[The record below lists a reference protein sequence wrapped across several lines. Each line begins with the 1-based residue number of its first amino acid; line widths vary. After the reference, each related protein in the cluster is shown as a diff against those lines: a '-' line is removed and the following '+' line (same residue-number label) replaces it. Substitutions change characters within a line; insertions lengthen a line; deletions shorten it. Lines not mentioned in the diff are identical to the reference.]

1 MTPGRL
7 TFTRPDRSFYAVIV
21 VVAALLGLLNVFV
34 YLFSPPTRFEVV
46 QWYLPTV
53 HTFVA
58 LCSFCVAFLALGRHQ
73 VLRYPAPFWI
83 GIAYLAHSIF
93 SIFRLLVF
101 PTLPGNRGIIET
113 MPSVSPWLVNL
124 QMASLAACVI
134 AAPHIPVPRDRR
146 SAWILAVTAMG
157 AVTLAAVA
165 LVKFDHALPIMVV
178 AGRFTEAEVALLL
191 FLAAMLFTSAVVA
204 TATYLDTGDRLFAFT
219 ALSQLAATS
228 SVAMNALGANWFNLP
243 FYLGRNIVVIG
254 SLVMLFGLLA
264 DYVQLARNEQE
275 KSEELAKRS
284 EELARS
290 EEKLRYNEATLQMAI
305 NATGMGTFEFEP
317 QTGKLTWS
325 DQAKRNF
332 GMSPDA
338 TESYE
343 LLMSAVHPEDRPE
356 AQEALKRALQP
367 DSGGFYRAEY
377 RTIGIED
384 GKERWLMARGQV
396 FFDAAGKPTRV
407 IGATLDITEPKK
419 AEARLR
425 RIFDSGMIGL
435 IYWNMHGDVLD
446 ANDAFL
452 RMLGRSRAELEA
464 GTIKWS
470 ELTPPEFDALD
481 QYALGELRATGLD
494 TPYEKEF
501 FRSNG
506 TRVPIIIG
514 AATLPEAPEEG
525 VGFVLDI
532 TERKKAEEDVRQAR
546 NSLEVR
552 VRERTEELR
561 RALQDLKNETEERLR
576 AVDELRVKDQM
587 LMQQNRLAAMGE
599 MLVNISHQWRQPLNV
614 LGLILQN
621 LARSYERGTLSVEIV
636 RKSVGRGTELIEHM
650 SKTIEDFS
658 AYLNPDK
665 TKLPFD
671 VGEVI
676 SSALSMVKE
685 TLRGIEVEVHHPE
698 AAVLAE
704 GYRNEYAQVVINILV
719 NARDALRE
727 KSITNPKVTVRISR
741 QDDKSV
747 VTVSDNAGGIP
758 ADVLDRIFDP
768 YFTTKEPG
776 KGTGIGLFMS
786 KAIIEKSMDGKL
798 TARNTDSGAEFTIEV

>member
-1 MTPGRL
+1 MTHGRHIIHH
-7 TFTRPDRSFYAVIV
+7 PDRPLYAVIV
-21 VVAALLGLLNVFV
+21 VVAASLGLLNVAV
-34 YLFSPPTRFEVV
+34 YFFSPPTRFEVV
-46 QWYLPTV
+46 LWYLPTV
-53 HTFVA
+53 HAFVA

-73 VLRYPAPFWI
+73 VLRHPAPFWI
-83 GIAYLAHSIF
+83 AIAYLAQSIF

-113 MPSVSPWLVNL
+113 LPSASPWLVNL
-124 QMASLAACVI
+124 QMATLATCVI
-134 AAPHIPVPRDRR
+134 ISPFTPVPRDRR
-146 SAWILAVTAMG
+146 AAWILAATAVA
-157 AVTLAAVA
+157 AVFLAAVA
-165 LVKFDHALPIMVV
+165 VVKLDRSLPVMVV

-191 FLAAMLFTSAVVA
+191 FLAAMLFASAVVA
-204 TATYLDTGDRLFAFT
+204 TATYLDTGDRLFAYT

-254 SLVMLFGLLA
+254 ALVMLFGLLS
-264 DYVQLARNEQE
+264 DYVQLARREQE
-275 KSEELAKRS
+275 KSRELLKRS

-290 EEKLRYNEATLQMAI
+290 EEKRRYSEATLQMAI
-305 NATGMGTFEFEP
+305 DATGLGTFEFEP
-317 QTGKLTWS
+317 RTGKLTFS
-325 DQAKRNF
+325 AQAKRNF
-332 GMSPDA
+332 GLRPEA

-343 LLMSAVHPEDRPE
+343 LFLSALHPEDRVQ

-367 DSGGFYRAEY
+367 GGDGLYQAEY
-377 RTIGIED
+377 RAVGIED

-396 FFDAAGKPTRV
+396 FFDAAGGPTRV
-407 IGATLDITEPKK
+407 IGTTLDITEPKK

-435 IYWNMHGDVLD
+435 IYWNMKGDILD

-452 RMLGRSRAELEA
+452 QMLGRSRSELDA
-464 GTIKWS
+464 GAIKWS
-470 ELTPPEFDALD
+470 DLTPPEFDALD
-481 QYALGELRATGLD
+481 QYALDELRATGLD

-501 FRSNG
+501 FRSDG

-532 TERKKAEEDVRQAR
+532 TERKKAEEEVRQAR
-546 NSLEVR
+546 SSLELR
-552 VRERTEELR
+552 VQERTEELK
-561 RALQDLKNETEERLR
+561 RALQHLGSETEERIR
-576 AVDELRVKDQM
+576 AVEELRVREQM

-621 LARSYERGTLSVEIV
+621 LARIYERGTLSVEVV
-636 RKSVGRGTELIEHM
+636 RKSVSRGTELIEHM

-665 TKLPFD
+665 IKLSFN

-676 SSALSMVKE
+676 DKALSMVRE
-685 TLRGIEVEVHHPE
+685 TLHGIEVAVHAPE
-698 AAVLAE
+698 EPVLVE
-704 GYRNEYAQVVINILV
+704 GFRNEYAQVVINILV
-719 NARDALRE
+719 NARDALRD
-727 KSITNPKVTVRISR
+727 KPVTNARISITISR
-741 QDDKSV
+741 VGDKSV
-747 VTVSDNAGGIP
+747 VTISDNAGGISP
-758 ADVLDRIFDP
+758 DVLDKIFEP

-786 KAIIEKSMDGKL
+786 KAIIEKSMGGKL
-798 TARNTDSGAEFTIEV
+798 TVENTGDGAEFRIEV

>member
-1 MTPGRL
+1 MNFRSRI
-7 TFTRPDRSFYAVIV
+7 FIRPDRPLYAVIV
-21 VVAALLGLLNVFV
+21 VVAALLGLLNVVV
-34 YLFSPPTRFEVV
+34 YLFTPATRYEVV
-46 QWYLPTV
+46 SWYLPTV

-113 MPSVSPWLVNL
+113 LPSVSPWLVNL
-124 QMASLAACVI
+124 QMTTLAACII
-134 AAPHIPVPRDRR
+134 AAPHSPVPRDRR
-146 SAWILAVTAMG
+146 SAWILAVTAVG
-157 AVTLAAVA
+157 AVILAAIAVVT
-165 LVKFDHALPIMVV
+165 LDYALPVMVI

-191 FLAAMLFTSAVVA
+191 FLAAMLFAGAVSA
-204 TATYLDTGDRLFAFT
+204 TATYLDTGDRLFAYT
-219 ALSQLAATS
+219 AFSQLAATS
-228 SVAMNALGANWFNLP
+228 SVTMNALGANWFNLP
-243 FYLGRNIVVIG
+243 FYLGRNIVVLG
-254 SLVMLFGLLA
+254 ALVMLFGLLS
-264 DYVQLARNEQE
+264 DYVELARMEQE
-275 KSEELAKRS
+275 KSQELAKRS
-284 EELARS
+284 EELAHS

-305 NATGMGTFEFEP
+305 NATGLGTFEFEP
-317 QTGKLTWS
+317 QTGKVTWS
-325 DQAKRNF
+325 EQAKKNF
-332 GMSPDA
+332 GLAPEA
-338 TESYE
+338 AESYE
-343 LLMSAVHPEDRPE
+343 LFTSSLHPEDRAQ
-356 AQEALKRALQP
+356 AQEALKKALQP
-367 DSGGFYRAEY
+367 DGDGSYRAEY
-377 RTIGIED
+377 RAIGIQD

-396 FFDAAGKPTRV
+396 FFDRTGAPTRV

-435 IYWNMHGDVLD
+435 IYWNMRGDILD

-452 RMLGRSRAELEA
+452 QMLGRSRAELEA

-470 ELTPPEFDALD
+470 DLTPPEFDALD
-481 QYALGELRATGLD
+481 QHALDELRATGLD

-501 FRSNG
+501 LRSDG
-506 TRVPIIIG
+506 TRVPILIG

-532 TERKKAEEDVRQAR
+532 TERKRAEEEVRQAR
-546 NSLEVR
+546 NSLEIR
-552 VRERTEELR
+552 VQERTEELK
-561 RALQDLKNETEERLR
+561 RALQHLRSETEERVR
-576 AVDELRVKDQM
+576 AVEELRVREQM

-621 LARSYERGTLSVEIV
+621 LARSYERGTLSVEVV
-636 RKSVGRGTELIEHM
+636 RKSVSRGTELIEHM

-665 TKLPFD
+665 TKLSFD
-671 VGEVI
+671 VGDVI
-676 SSALSMVKE
+676 ANAVSMVRE
-685 TLRGIEVEVHHPE
+685 SLQGVAVTVHAP
-698 AAVLAE
+698 AE
-704 GYRNEYAQVVINILV
+704 PVFADGYRNEYAQVVINILV

-727 KSITNPKVTVRISR
+727 KRIS
-741 QDDKSV
+741 DAEIAISINSDGDKSV
-747 VTVSDNAGGIP
+747 VTISDNGGGIA

-768 YFTTKEPG
+768 YFTTKDPG

-786 KAIIEKSMDGKL
+786 KSIIEKSMGGKL
-798 TARNTDSGAEFTIEV
+798 TARNTDRGAEFTIEV

>member
-1 MTPGRL
+1 M
-7 TFTRPDRSFYAVIV
+7 IV
-21 VVAALLGLLNVFV
+21 VVAASLGLLNVLV
-34 YLFSPPTRFEVV
+34 YFFAPPTRSEVV

-83 GIAYLAHSIF
+83 GIAYLAHSIY

-101 PTLPGNRGIIET
+101 PTLPGNRGIIEALPNT
-113 MPSVSPWLVNL
+113 SPWLMNL
-124 QMASLAACVI
+124 QMATLAACVI
-134 AAPHIPVPRDRR
+134 IAPFSSVPRGRR
-146 SAWILAVTAMG
+146 SAWMIAAAAVG

-165 LVKFDHALPIMVV
+165 VVKLDRVLPVMVV
-178 AGRFTEAEVALLL
+178 AGSFTEGEVALLL
-191 FLAAMLFTSAVVA
+191 FLATMLFASAVVA

-243 FYLGRNIVVIG
+243 FYLGRNIIVIG
-254 SLVMLFGLLA
+254 AFVMLFGLLA
-264 DYVQLARNEQE
+264 DYVQLARMEQE
-275 KSEELAKRS
+275 KSQELARRS

-305 NATGMGTFEFEP
+305 TTTGMGTFEFEP

-332 GMSPDA
+332 GLSPDA
-338 TESYE
+338 AASYE
-343 LLMSAVHPEDRPE
+343 LLISAVHPEDRAQ
-356 AQEALKRALQP
+356 AQEALKKALQP
-367 DSGGFYRAEY
+367 DSGGFYRAEC
-377 RTIGIED
+377 RAIGIED

-396 FFDAAGKPTRV
+396 FFDAAGRPTRV
-407 IGATLDITEPKK
+407 IGTTLDITDPKK

-435 IYWNMHGDVLD
+435 IYWNMHGDILD

-452 RMLGRSRAELEA
+452 NMLGRSRAELEA

-481 QYALGELRATGLD
+481 QYALDELRATGLD

-501 FRSNG
+501 LRSDG

-525 VGFVLDI
+525 VGFALDI
-532 TERKKAEEDVRQAR
+532 TERKKAEEEVRKAR

-561 RALQDLKNETEERLR
+561 HALQELKSQTEERLR
-576 AVDELRVKDQM
+576 AVEELRVRDQM

-621 LARSYERGTLSVEIV
+621 LARSYQRGTLSVEIV

-676 SSALSMVKE
+676 NNALSMVRE
-685 TLRGIEVEVHHPE
+685 TLQGIAVEVHRPE
-698 AAVLAE
+698 EAVMAD

-727 KSITNPKVTVRISR
+727 HSVANPKVVIRISKH
-741 QDDKSV
+741 DDKSV

-758 ADVLDRIFDP
+758 AGVIDKIFDP

-786 KAIIEKSMDGKL
+786 KAIIEKSMGGKL
-798 TARNTDSGAEFTIEV
+798 TAQNTDSGAEFIIEV

>member
-1 MTPGRL
+1 MI
-7 TFTRPDRSFYAVIV
+7 VI
-21 VVAALLGLLNVFV
+21 VAALLGLLNVVV
-34 YLFSPPTRFEVV
+34 YFFAPATRYEVV

-53 HTFVA
+53 HAFVA
-58 LCSFCVAFLALGRHQ
+58 LCSICVAFLALGRHQ
-73 VLRYPAPFWI
+73 VLRYPGPFWI

-93 SIFRLLVF
+93 SILRLLVF
-101 PTLPGNRGIIET
+101 PTLPGDRGIIDT
-113 MPSVSPWLVNL
+113 LPSVSPWLVNL
-124 QMASLAACVI
+124 QMATLAACII
-134 AAPHIPVPRDRR
+134 AAPHTSVPRDGR
-146 SAWILAVTAMG
+146 SAWMLAVTAVG
-157 AVTLAAVA
+157 SVVLAGIAV
-165 LVKFDHALPIMVV
+165 VKLDHALPVMVI

-191 FLAAMLFTSAVVA
+191 FLSAMLFTSAVVSA
-204 TATYLDTGDRLFAFT
+204 ATYLDTGDRLFAYT
-219 ALSQLAATS
+219 AFSQLAATS

-254 SLVMLFGLLA
+254 ALVMLFGLLA
-264 DYVQLARNEQE
+264 DYVRLARMEQE
-275 KSEELAKRS
+275 KSRELAKRS

-305 NATGMGTFEFEP
+305 NVTGLGTFEFEP

-325 DQAKRNF
+325 AQAKKNF
-332 GMSPDA
+332 GLAPEA

-343 LLMSAVHPEDRPE
+343 LFLAALHPEDREE

-367 DSGGFYRAEY
+367 GSDGFYQAEY
-377 RTIGIED
+377 RAVGIQD
-384 GKERWLMARGQV
+384 GKERWLMARGRV
-396 FFDAAGKPTRV
+396 FFDPAGAPTRV
-407 IGATLDITEPKK
+407 IGTTLDITGPKK

-435 IYWNMHGDVLD
+435 IYWNMHGDILD

-452 RMLGRSRAELEA
+452 KMLGRSRAELAA

-470 ELTPPEFDALD
+470 DLTPPEFDALD
-481 QYALGELRATGLD
+481 QYALDELRATGLD

-501 FRSNG
+501 FRSDG
-506 TRVPIIIG
+506 TRVPVLIG

-525 VGFVLDI
+525 VGFALDM
-532 TERKKAEEDVRQAR
+532 TERKRAEEEVRKAR
-546 NSLEVR
+546 NSLELR
-552 VRERTEELR
+552 VQERTEELK
-561 RALQDLKNETEERLR
+561 RALQHLRSETEERIR
-576 AVDELRVKDQM
+576 AVEELRVREQM

-621 LARSYERGTLSVEIV
+621 LARSYERGSLSVEVV
-636 RKSVGRGTELIEHM
+636 RKSVSRGTELIEHM

-665 TKLPFD
+665 TKLSFD

-676 SSALSMVKE
+676 NKAVSMVRE
-685 TLRGIEVEVHHPE
+685 TLHGIELEVHSPDHP
-698 AAVLAE
+698 VFAE
-704 GYRNEYAQVVINILV
+704 GYRSEYAQVVINILV

-727 KSITNPKVTVRISR
+727 KSVPQAKVSIRISR
-741 QDDKSV
+741 QGDKSV
-747 VTVSDNAGGIP
+747 VTISDNAGGIA
-758 ADVLDRIFDP
+758 ADVLDKIFDP

-786 KAIIEKSMDGKL
+786 KAIIEKSMGGKL
-798 TARNTDSGAEFTIEV
+798 TVENTGDGAEFRIEV